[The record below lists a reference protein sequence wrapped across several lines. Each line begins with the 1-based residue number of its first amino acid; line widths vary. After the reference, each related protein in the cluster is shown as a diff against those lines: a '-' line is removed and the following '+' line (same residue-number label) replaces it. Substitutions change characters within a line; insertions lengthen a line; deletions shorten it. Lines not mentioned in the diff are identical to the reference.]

1 MKFDYLYC
9 DLQGQLFCDTALESK
24 HQIYTT
30 PNTCTTRKDNLIRLC
45 SNDVVKIL
53 FDTERNET
61 YSRFPKI
68 P

>member
-9 DLQGQLFCDTALESK
+9 DLQGKLICDTALESK
-24 HQIYTT
+24 HYIYTT
-30 PNTCTTRKDNLIRLC
+30 PNTNRKDNLIRLC
-45 SNDVVKIL
+45 SNNVVKIL
-53 FDTERNET
+53 FDTERNGA